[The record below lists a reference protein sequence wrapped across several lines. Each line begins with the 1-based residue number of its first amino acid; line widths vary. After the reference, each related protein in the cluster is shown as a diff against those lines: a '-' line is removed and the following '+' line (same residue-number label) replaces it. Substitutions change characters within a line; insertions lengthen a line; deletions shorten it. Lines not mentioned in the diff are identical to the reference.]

1 MFMMLSKK
9 RKLSGQAAIEYLS
22 IVGIALLL
30 LTPII
35 LVAQQHIK
43 DLNNDTRMMLAMEA
57 KNKIAAASDIV
68 HAQGPPSTMTIN
80 IQLPSGIVRAIVN
93 NQMILIEVPSAEGS
107 SDLVSMLDYDVTG
120 NLPTSAGSHK
130 IRIEAMYDNVN
141 ITVIP

>member
-1 MFMMLSKK
+1 MYVMPKK
-9 RKLSGQAAIEYLS
+9 RKTSGQAAIEYLS

-68 HAQGPPSTMTIN
+68 HAQGPPSTMTIT
-80 IQLPSGIVRAIVN
+80 IQLPAGLMRAIVG

-107 SDLVSMLDYDVTG
+107 SDLVSMFDYNVTG
-120 NLPTSAGSHK
+120 NISISAGSHK
-130 IRIEAMYDNVN
+130 IRIEAMYDAVN
-141 ITVIP
+141 ITGIS

>member
-1 MFMMLSKK
+1 MYVMSGK
-9 RKLSGQAAIEYLS
+9 RNMSGQAAMEYLS

-68 HAQGPPSTMTIN
+68 HAQGPPSTMTITV
-80 IQLPSGIVRAIVN
+80 QLPAGLVRAIVG

-107 SDLVSMLDYDVTG
+107 SDLVSMLDYNVTG
-120 NLPTSAGSHK
+120 NLSTSSGSHK
-130 IRIEAMYDNVN
+130 IRIEAMYDKVN
-141 ITVIP
+141 ITVIS

>member
-1 MFMMLSKK
+1 MMLSKK

-68 HAQGPPSTMTIN
+68 HAQGPPSTMIFVPVLISVALIIFKTM
-80 IQLPSGIVRAIVN
+80 N
-93 NQMILIEVPSAEGS
+93 NQKEV
-107 SDLVSMLDYDVTG
+107 
-120 NLPTSAGSHK
+120 NL
-130 IRIEAMYDNVN
+130 
-141 ITVIP
+141 